1 MKLLTKLY
9 YSGIL
14 MVTVT
19 ARSQAQNDR
28 FALGKKNAE
37 KELHYVLSVIIYET
51 NLIIDNL
58 I

>member
-1 MKLLTKLY
+1 
-9 YSGIL
+9 